1 MNQQNTSK
9 NYAWLLYTI
18 ALEFHEAYIVIEK
31 DTLKRHDFIGMR
43 HYLLCHALELI
54 LKSWLVDTG
63 KYNEDKLKEKFG
75 HDSEKLV
82 NRVKQVYGTS
92 KELDPCAAFASILNP
107 DYKSKGYEYPINNG
121 RFRGTECDKF
131 SAVLEVLIPTMAKSI
146 RANTS
151 PEIPLS

>member
-1 MNQQNTSK
+1 MYQPNTSK

-18 ALEFHEAYIVIEK
+18 AVEFHEAYLAIER

-43 HYLLCHALELI
+43 HYLLCHAIELI

-63 KYNEDKLKEKFG
+63 QFNEDKLKDKFG
-75 HDSEKLV
+75 HDLEKLV
-82 NRVKQVYGTS
+82 SRVKQVYGSS
-92 KELDPCAAFASILNP
+92 KELDACAVFASILNP

-131 SAVLEVLIPTMAKSI
+131 GAVLGVLIPSVAKSI
-146 RANTS
+146 RANMY
-151 PEIPLS
+151 PEVPLP

>member
-1 MNQQNTSK
+1 MYQPNTSK

-18 ALEFHEAYIVIEK
+18 AVEFHEAYLAIER

-43 HYLLCHALELI
+43 HYLLCHAMELI

-63 KYNEDKLKEKFG
+63 QFNEDKLV
-75 HDSEKLV
+75 S
-82 NRVKQVYGTS
+82 RVKQVYGSS
-92 KELDPCAAFASILNP
+92 KELDACAVFASILNP

-131 SAVLEVLIPTMAKSI
+131 GAVLGVLIPSVAKSI
-146 RANTS
+146 RANTY
-151 PEIPLS
+151 PEVPLP